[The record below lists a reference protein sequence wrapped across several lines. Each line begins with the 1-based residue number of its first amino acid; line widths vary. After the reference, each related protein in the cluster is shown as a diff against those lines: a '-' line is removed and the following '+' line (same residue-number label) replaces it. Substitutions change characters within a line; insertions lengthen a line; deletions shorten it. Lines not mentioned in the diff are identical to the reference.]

1 MSGFSDSVV
10 VSQLHEVS
18 VTHTGRAF
26 TQSDQV
32 SSERVVAVVA
42 SRLLRS
48 AFIIS
53 TKLPEP
59 SHLEALQ
66 L

>member
-1 MSGFSDSVV
+1 LSGFRASSV

-18 VTHTGRAF
+18 VTHTGRWF
-26 TQSDQV
+26 TQSLQD

-42 SRLLRS
+42 SRLFRS
-48 AFIIS
+48 AFISS
-53 TKLPEP
+53 TKLPES